1 MKSDKI
7 RIGDI
12 ESLKKLETYNF
23 ISSEFIEELA
33 SEAVLM
39 EHKKTKARL
48 FYC

>member
-39 EHKKTKARL
+39 EHKKQRQDF